1 MRGLDV
7 LTTRQV
13 RDRARQLEDAA
24 VGARRQIELRHA
36 QHNVAARIN
45 L

>member
-13 RDRARQLEDAA
+13 CDRARQFEDTMI
-24 VGARRQIELRHA
+24 GARREIELRHA
-36 QHNVAARIN
+36 QHDVAARLN